1 MQAGD
6 VTPTPP
12 RHGRRTPRDLEWNVL
27 VTAREGGARTVRSE
41 LGRLA
46 ALRRTR
52 FRNVAIG
59 RVEDFEAFAA
69 AVDVARGQK
78 PFLDQ
83 ALGRVL
89 PIERT
94 FDVDAPTLAAT
105 LADAARPFLDRLRGR
120 SFHVRVERRGHK
132 GVIDSSVVEH
142 ALAERLCAQLEAR
155 GETPVVAF
163 DDPDVVVAVELVG
176 DVGGVALV
184 TRELRA
190 RYPFAHVD

>member
-1 MQAGD
+1 M
-6 VTPTPP
+6 T
-12 RHGRRTPRDLEWNVL
+12 RDLDWNVL
-27 VTAREGGARTVRSE
+27 VTAREGRSRPVRSE

-46 ALRRTR
+46 PLRRTR

-59 RVEDFEAFAA
+59 RVVDFETFAA
-69 AVDVARGQK
+69 AVDAARRQN

-83 ALGRVL
+83 SLGRVL

-94 FDVDAPTLAAT
+94 FHVDAPTLAAT
-105 LADAARPFLDRLRGR
+105 LAVATRPLLDRLRGR

-132 GVIDSSVVEH
+132 GVVDSSVVEH
-142 ALAERLCAQLEAR
+142 DLAERLCALLEER

-176 DVGGVALV
+176 DVGGIAFV

-190 RYPFAHVD
+190 RYPFVHVD